1 MITQQRLSTRKCY
14 FGYSS
19 LEDVITNR
27 LNETLQ
33 EVFRTLIHLILKP

>member
-19 LEDVITNR
+19 LEDVITNH

-33 EVFRTLIHLILKP
+33 EVFRTLMDLILKP